1 LKKVVNVIN
10 SLEKKK
16 KKVWNNVAVRSVPV
30 TDALKF
36 ENGANVPLQQLNHC
50 DDTGQIKKININFP
64 Q

>member
-1 LKKVVNVIN
+1 LRR
-10 SLEKKK
+10 K